1 VRTLKSGQS
10 KFFVGYKKHTF
21 RCWLQAY
28 EPSVQLIPL
37 LTWVTPANVSEGR
50 LLRPSIAHITRRWGW
65 CPEIV
70 VADMGY
76 IDADTKRQVRE
87 QWRVAVVTRLKEG
100 MVLIP
105 PFERPDRAVCPQGQ
119 TLQWLGYE
127 PQSDHQW
134 FGVQDQAS
142 LCPWCWEQTRCA
154 QQFGYRPAAHETLL
168 GLLPMNTLASQRLL
182 QQVRPWIEPAQS
194 FEKNQLGLSQVFF
207 NSLRLAWTM
216 SLLADAA
223 VLLRAQALLELPRVE
238 WPMFELT
245 PQQLWLDLE

>member
-21 RCWLQAY
+21 RWWLQAY
-28 EPSVQLIPL
+28 EPSVQLVPL
-37 LTWVTPANVSEGR
+37 LTWVAPANVSEGK
-50 LLRPSIAHITRRWGW
+50 LLQLSIAHCAQRWGW

-76 IDADTKRQVRE
+76 IDADTKREVRE
-87 QWRVAVVTRLKEG
+87 QWHVAVVTRLKEG

-105 PFERPDRAVCPQGQ
+105 PFERPDRVVCPQGQ

-127 PQSDHQW
+127 SPTDEHW
-134 FGVQDQAS
+134 FGVEEETP
-142 LCPWCWEQTRCA
+142 LCPCCWEQSGCA
-154 QQFGYRPAAHETLL
+154 QQFSYRPAEHETLL
-168 GLLPMNTLASQRLL
+168 GLLPMITLASQRLL

-194 FEKNQLGLSQVFF
+194 FDKNQLGLSQVFF
-207 NSLRLAWTM
+207 NSLCLAWTM

-223 VLLRAQALLELPRVE
+223 VLLRAQALLELPRAE
-238 WPMFELT
+238 RPMYEST
-245 PQQLWLDLE
+245 P